1 MNDYFNKSIYYIDN
15 KAHYIYNKNIPRKEI
30 IKAFYNIDNDINGLL
45 KIYDS
50 SEMLFQALME
60 KNLFIP
66 IYFIFNIEKE
76 IFVEALSK
84 QNPYSPQKEDFIED
98 FVDDYFNSEIK
109 IDFYPNI
116 EENKMKN
123 IFYNKLSEFVTDFT
137 GIKIGK
143 KNIDFFKREFEPFYE
158 KYENYLKSFFN
169 NILEVKIYPSPS
181 YQNFELD
188 IISQFKTY
196 FKIYLFPI
204 IIFNRNLQIFL
215 NNLPCYEDYKKVN
228 ETQIFV
234 NFNELIKA
242 IEKNKYHQDDK
253 LNSIFKIKAINYIIN
268 DNSNI
273 NYFIQELYSIIYK
286 KKNKSDKYII
296 SRKKNIKEYFNI
308 KVEPGKKFDE
318 KNAKEILTKVEL
330 NKNNKNNLNNNN
342 FRNFVN
348 QNSKFY
354 YSIVCLNPFK
364 RKTVPLDFAGNIPLK
379 TLRFGTTNGKDLS
392 YAFENNTIIKDKN
405 ILFTETD
412 KNKKKSKKK
421 KNDYNIINVFELM
434 FSIKGVENNIIILQQ
449 NDISNILKIYSNNA
463 ENFESYINHN
473 FSDRKNENIFIDW
486 KNIKFNWKYGN

>member
-1 MNDYFNKSIYYIDN
+1 MNDYNDFNKSIYYIEN
-15 KAHYIYNKNIPRKEI
+15 KVHYIYNKNIPRKEI
-30 IKAFYNIDNDINGLL
+30 IKAFYNIGNEINNLL
-45 KIYDS
+45 KIHDS
-50 SEMLFQALME
+50 PEMLFQALME

-76 IFVEALSK
+76 IFVEALSE
-84 QNPYSPQKEDFIED
+84 QNPYLGQKEYFIED
-98 FVDDYFNSEIK
+98 FVEDYFNSEIK

-116 EENKMKN
+116 AENKMKN
-123 IFYNKLSEFVTDFT
+123 IFNNKLSEFVTDFT
-137 GIKIGK
+137 GIKIWE

-169 NILEVKIYPSPS
+169 NILEVKIYNSF
-181 YQNFELD
+181 QEFELD

-253 LNSIFKIKAINYIIN
+253 LNSLFKIKAINYIIN

-286 KKNKSDKYII
+286 IKNKSDKYII

-308 KVEPGKKFDE
+308 KIEPGKKLDE
-318 KNAKEILTKVEL
+318 KDAKEILTKVEL
-330 NKNNKNNLNNNN
+330 NKNNINKNNFEIFL
-342 FRNFVN
+342 N
-348 QNSKFY
+348 QNSQFY

-364 RKTVPLDFAGNIPLK
+364 RKTIPLDFAGNIPLK

-392 YAFENNTIIKDKN
+392 YAFENNTIIKDKKVIFN
-405 ILFTETD
+405 EIC
-412 KNKKKSKKK
+412 KNKKKSI

-434 FSIKGVENNIIILQQ
+434 FSIKGVENNDIILQQ
-449 NDISNILKIYSNNA
+449 NDINKILKIYSNND
-463 ENFESYINHN
+463 ENFERFINHN